1 MAHHAAQPDIDELEL
16 ALQGTLASSVKGKL
30 IEVCEKLNMT
40 DPELVNKSR
49 LSLVK
54 LIILHVENEI
64 EKRDHEG
71 QRTFLA
77 AVQQHFVEK
86 GPTIDD
92 ARGDADSLDGSTPD
106 DNQNEAALT
115 ENEAGGE
122 GTIFQGHAANLSE
135 NSGSVKTGSVQEPKA
150 QPKMGGNSE
159 FEMLKTILKRDLRI
173 SGTIGGQGQKDQLSY
188 ISLTR
193 QIHSAMGKGYKEREI
208 VDAII
213 RAIAPGVQLRDYLEA
228 MRDSGLASVM
238 KIIRA
243 HYHEK
248 SAAELY
254 TSLANLVQSPSEEP
268 REFLLRALNLREK
281 IIFASHEEHSKL
293 KYDDAQCQ
301 SLFLHALETGLISN
315 NLRSR
320 MRPLLK
326 TTDVKDEDLIA
337 ELNIAVTEEA
347 ERNSKLGLGAK
358 QKAKI
363 AQVEKKSP
371 KPDDPPTKVD
381 PTEQLIKE
389 MRALKAD
396 VATLRQEMTKQK
408 DRESASGGGAH
419 GGGPRQDRPRG
430 CEKCVRDGKNCT
442 HCWKCGASDHYA
454 YRCTQNKG
462 QGNYPR
468 LLTRDAQ

>member
-1 MAHHAAQPDIDELEL
+1 MAHHEVQPDIKELEL
-16 ALQGTLASSVKGKL
+16 VLQGTLASSTKGNL
-30 IEVCEKLNMT
+30 IEVCGKLNIT

-54 LIILHVENEI
+54 LIILYVENEI
-64 EKRDHEG
+64 EKRDHEE
-71 QRTFLA
+71 QRAFLA

-86 GPTIDD
+86 GPSLDN

-106 DNQNEAALT
+106 YNQNEAALT
-115 ENEAGGE
+115 ENEGGGE
-122 GTIFQGHAANLSE
+122 GTIFQGHAANVSG
-135 NSGSVKTGSVQEPKA
+135 NSSSIKMGSVQEPKA
-150 QPKMGGNSE
+150 QSKTRENSE
-159 FEMLKTILKRDLRI
+159 LEMLKTILKRDLRI
-173 SGTIGGQGQKDQLSY
+173 SGIIGGQGQRDQLSY

-193 QIHSAMGKGYKEREI
+193 QIHSARGKGYEEREI

-248 SAAELY
+248 SASELY
-254 TSLANLVQSPSEEP
+254 TSLANLVQSPAEEP

-301 SLFLHALETGLISN
+301 SLFLHAIETGLISN

-326 TTDVKDEDLIA
+326 TADVKD
-337 ELNIAVTEEA
+337 
-347 ERNSKLGLGAK
+347 
-358 QKAKI
+358 
-363 AQVEKKSP
+363 
-371 KPDDPPTKVD
+371 
-381 PTEQLIKE
+381 
-389 MRALKAD
+389 
-396 VATLRQEMTKQK
+396 
-408 DRESASGGGAH
+408 
-419 GGGPRQDRPRG
+419 
-430 CEKCVRDGKNCT
+430 
-442 HCWKCGASDHYA
+442 
-454 YRCTQNKG
+454 
-462 QGNYPR
+462 
-468 LLTRDAQ
+468 